1 MAKKKT
7 NALAASDVIRKK
19 IPYVRTFEEEGIIET
34 RNNQYS
40 KCYFVND
47 IKQANTKDYSQS
59 AFNRKFKRLID
70 EMPEDISFQFVI
82 HNKLVDQD
90 FFLKKTLKVPEQYQG
105 YEKYVDAYNEVIAEN
120 SDVGHNNVKK
130 DTYFVIL
137 MKADLPE
144 DAVKRFRDIDEMIKE
159 LFSNVY
165 GIEVS
170 GLSLKTRLKVLYS
183 MFNPGRDSFGSKTAL
198 SGGNDFSVKNMKKL
212 KLTTKDV
219 IAPASIDSKESHK
232 DYIVLNDD
240 TYVRSFF
247 INVTPA
253 VVSNS
258 VISDITSISSN
269 MLLSIQYDHI
279 PAQFGLEVFTDNVAG
294 NMTRK
299 IVNRRE
305 SLSDRKNKRT
315 EEQTTMI
322 NYTEQDYFNNA
333 AIEVFKEGIATGT
346 HVFACS
352 MVITLYADDLD
363 TLNRDTQLLYIST
376 NKYAVQI
383 KSLDLLQL
391 QGFQSCLPLC
401 NCRVDTKRVY
411 NIDKLAMMHPLN
423 IQEALKQDGLFNGLN
438 AINDNLIFFNRKNFS
453 NSAGI
458 IAGVDHCGKTF
469 QCKREIFNAIISGK
483 DRICIITDGDDY
495 DTFVEILNGGIK
507 KHPKT
512 NVFECIK
519 HYGLLESD
527 VYSKSIMLE
536 ALFKAIYV
544 EMQADKIDFAKIED
558 ERDEEITDDVKKLIN
573 LSGRGEIDFSDGES
587 VIDYI
592 ENNAGSFSFIGEI
605 TEELRKIT
613 GTDSAVGKR
622 IELYKV
628 RSSSE
633 LIAAM
638 NFLWNRSIVDKS
650 KNISSWLFIDA
661 IDSVLSSEQG
671 LDYLMEYIDK
681 CNKFETIVTMVV
693 QSSVKLMSENKT
705 LIRLEELV
713 NGCTYYKLLNQGAI
727 ERKKYSDLLNIP
739 NSLINYITNVDYG
752 KGLIITPSSNIA
764 FDDNFV
770 EEKTDFYEL
779 FKVD

>member
-1 MAKKKT
+1 MAKKQK
-7 NALAASDVIRKK
+7 NRLAANEIVKKK
-19 IPYVRTFEEEGIIET
+19 IPYERTFEEEGIIET
-34 RNNQYS
+34 RPHTYS
-40 KCYFVND
+40 KCYYVND
-47 IKQANTKDYSQS
+47 IRQANTKDYSQV
-59 AFNRKFKRLID
+59 AFNKKFKKLLD
-70 EMPEDISFQFVI
+70 ELPEDISFQFVI
-82 HNKLVDQD
+82 HNKLVDQE
-90 FFLKKTLKVPEQYQG
+90 FFLKKTLKVPEQYAG
-105 YEKYVDAYNEVIAEN
+105 YEKYVEAYNEVIVEN

-130 DTYFVIL
+130 DTYFVIS
-137 MKADLPE
+137 MTDDLPE
-144 DAVKRFRDIDEMIKE
+144 GAVKRFREIDDQIKS

-170 GLSLKTRLKVLYS
+170 GLALKTRLKVLHS
-183 MFNPGRDSFGSKTAL
+183 MFNPGRDNFGSKTAI
-198 SGGNDFSVKNMKKL
+198 SGSSEFNFKNMKKL

-219 IAPASIDSKESHK
+219 IAPVSIDSKESHK
-232 DYIVLNDD
+232 DYMVLNDEV
-240 TYVRSFF
+240 YVRSFF

-253 VVSNS
+253 VISNS
-258 VISDITSISSN
+258 FVSDITSISSN

-315 EEQTTMI
+315 EEHTTMI

-352 MVITLYADDLD
+352 IVITLYADELD

-391 QGFQSCLPLC
+391 EGFQSCLPLC
-401 NCRVDTKRVY
+401 NCRVDTKRIY
-411 NIDKLAMMHPLN
+411 NLDKLAMMHPLN
-423 IQEALKQDGLFNGLN
+423 IQEVLKQDGLFNGLN
-438 AINDNLIFFNRKNFS
+438 AINDNLVFFNRKNFS

-469 QCKREIFNAIISGK
+469 QCKREIFNAIISSK
-483 DRICIITDGDDY
+483 DRICIIATTDDY
-495 DTFVEILNGGIK
+495 DEFVEELKGGK
-507 KHPKT
+507 KEYPKT
-512 NVFECIK
+512 NVFECVK

-527 VYSKSIMLE
+527 IYSKSIMLE

-544 EMQADKIDFAKIED
+544 ERESEKIDFSKLED
-558 ERDEEITDDVKKLIN
+558 EKDEDISEDVKRLIN
-573 LSGRGEIDFSDGES
+573 LSNRGEIDFSDGES
-587 VIDYI
+587 VITYI
-592 ENNAGSFSFIGEI
+592 EDNPGSFVFLNEIAEEIRRLIGN
-605 TEELRKIT
+605 
-613 GTDSAVGKR
+613 DDAVGKR
-622 IELYKV
+622 VELYKV
-628 RSSSE
+628 KGSAD
-633 LIAAM
+633 LISAM
-638 NFLWNRSIVDKS
+638 NFIWNRSLADKA
-650 KNISSWLFIDA
+650 KNISTWLFID
-661 IDSVLSSEQG
+661 SVDKAMSSEQG

-681 CNKFETIVTMVV
+681 CNKLETIVTMVI
-693 QSSVKLMSENKT
+693 QSSVKLMSDNKT
-705 LIRLEELV
+705 LIRLEELI

-727 ERKKYSDLLNIP
+727 ERKKYSELLNIP

-770 EEKTDFYEL
+770 EEKTAFYEL
-779 FKVD
+779 FKK

>member
-1 MAKKKT
+1 MAKKKA
-7 NALAASDVIRKK
+7 NVLEASEIIRKK

-47 IKQANTKDYSQS
+47 IKQVNTKDYSQS
-59 AFNRKFKRLID
+59 AFNKKFKRLID
-70 EMPEDISFQFVI
+70 ELPEDISFQFVI

-90 FFLKKTLKVPEQYQG
+90 FFLKKTLKVPEQYSG

-120 SDVGHNNVKK
+120 ADVGHNNVKK
-130 DTYFVIL
+130 DTYFVIS

-165 GIEVS
+165 GIEIS
-170 GLSLKTRLKVLYS
+170 GLALKTRLKVLYS

-198 SGGNDFSVKNMKKL
+198 SGSNDFSVKNMKKL

-219 IAPASIDSKESHK
+219 IAPVSIDSNESHK
-232 DYIVLNDD
+232 DYMVLNDD

-279 PAQFGLEVFTDNVAG
+279 PVQFGLEVFTDNVAK

-315 EEQTTMI
+315 EEHTTMI

-401 NCRVDTKRVY
+401 DCRVDTKRVY
-411 NIDKLAMMHPLN
+411 NLDKLAMMHPLN

-507 KHPKT
+507 IHPKT

-558 ERDEEITDDVKKLIN
+558 ERDEEITEDVKKLIN
-573 LSGRGEIDFSDGES
+573 LSGRGELNFTDGES

-592 ENNAGSFSFIGEI
+592 EDNAGSFSFIGEI
-605 TEELRKIT
+605 TDELRKIT
-613 GTDSAVGKR
+613 GTDAAVGKR
-622 IELYKV
+622 VELYKV
-628 RSSSE
+628 SSSSE

-693 QSSVKLMSENKT
+693 QSSVKLISDNKT
-705 LIRLEELV
+705 LIRLEELI

-770 EEKTDFYEL
+770 EEKSAFYDI
-779 FKVD
+779 FK

>member
-1 MAKKKT
+1 MAKKQK
-7 NALAASDVIRKK
+7 NRLAANEIVKKK
-19 IPYVRTFEEEGIIET
+19 IPYERTFEEEGIIET
-34 RNNQYS
+34 RAHTYS

-47 IKQANTKDYSQS
+47 IRQANTKDYSQV
-59 AFNRKFKRLID
+59 AFNKKFKKLLD
-70 EMPEDISFQFVI
+70 ELPEDISFQFVI
-82 HNKLVDQD
+82 HNKLVDQE
-90 FFLKKTLKVPEQYQG
+90 FFLKKTLKVPEQYAG
-105 YEKYVDAYNEVIAEN
+105 YEKYVEAYNEVIAEN

-130 DTYFVIL
+130 DTYFVIS
-137 MKADLPE
+137 MTDDLPE
-144 DAVKRFRDIDEMIKE
+144 GAVKRFREIDDLIKS
-159 LFSNVY
+159 LFSDVY

-170 GLSLKTRLKVLYS
+170 GLALKTRLKALHS
-183 MFNPGRDSFGSKTAL
+183 MFNPGRDNFGSKTAI
-198 SGGNDFSVKNMKKL
+198 SGSSEFNFKNMKKL

-219 IAPASIDSKESHK
+219 IAPATIDSKESHK
-232 DYIVLNDD
+232 DYMVLNDEV
-240 TYVRSFF
+240 YVRSFF

-253 VVSNS
+253 VISNS
-258 VISDITSISSN
+258 FVSDITSISSN

-315 EEQTTMI
+315 EEHTTMI

-352 MVITLYADDLD
+352 MVITLYADELD

-391 QGFQSCLPLC
+391 EGFQSCLPLC
-401 NCRVDTKRVY
+401 NCRVDTKRIY
-411 NIDKLAMMHPLN
+411 NLDKLAMMHPLN
-423 IQEALKQDGLFNGLN
+423 IQEVLKQDGLFNGLN

-469 QCKREIFNAIISGK
+469 QCKREIFNAIISSK
-483 DRICIITDGDDY
+483 DRICIIATTDDY
-495 DTFVEILNGGIK
+495 DEFVEELKGGK
-507 KHPKT
+507 KEYPKT
-512 NVFECIK
+512 NVFECVK

-527 VYSKSIMLE
+527 IYSKSIMLE

-544 EMQADKIDFAKIED
+544 ERESEKIDFSKLED
-558 ERDEEITDDVKKLIN
+558 ERDEDISEDVKRLIN
-573 LSGRGEIDFSDGES
+573 LSNRGEIDFSDGES
-587 VIDYI
+587 VITYI
-592 ENNAGSFSFIGEI
+592 EDNPGEFVFLNEIAEEIRRLIGN
-605 TEELRKIT
+605 
-613 GTDSAVGKR
+613 DDAVGKR
-622 IELYKV
+622 VELYKV
-628 RSSSE
+628 KGSAD
-633 LIAAM
+633 LISAM
-638 NFLWNRSIVDKS
+638 NFIWNRSLADKA
-650 KNISSWLFIDA
+650 KNISTWLFIDS
-661 IDSVLSSEQG
+661 IDKAMSSEQC

-681 CNKFETIVTMVV
+681 CNKLETIVTMVI
-693 QSSVKLMSENKT
+693 QSSVKLMSDNKT
-705 LIRLEELV
+705 LIRLEELI

-727 ERKKYSDLLNIP
+727 ERKKYSELLNIP

-770 EEKTDFYEL
+770 EEKTAFYEL
-779 FKVD
+779 FKK

>member
-1 MAKKKT
+1 MVKKKT
-7 NALAASDVIRKK
+7 NRLAASDLIKKK
-19 IPYVRTFEEEGIIET
+19 IPYERAFEEEGIIET
-34 RNNQYS
+34 RNHTYS

-47 IKQANTKDYSQS
+47 IKQSNTKDYSQ
-59 AFNRKFKRLID
+59 ATFNKKFKKLLD

-82 HNKLVDQD
+82 HNKLVDQG
-90 FFLKKTLKVPEQYQG
+90 FFLRKTLKVPEQYAG
-105 YEKYVDAYNEVIAEN
+105 YEKYVEAYNAVIAEN
-120 SDVGHNNVKK
+120 ADVGHNNVKK
-130 DTYFVIL
+130 DTYFVIS
-137 MKADLPE
+137 MTADLPE
-144 DAVKRFRDIDEMIKE
+144 DAVKRFRAIDENIKD
-159 LFSNVY
+159 LFTDVY

-170 GLSLKTRLKVLYS
+170 GLSLKTRLKVLYT
-183 MFNPGRDSFGSKTAL
+183 MFNPGRDSFGSKVDIK
-198 SGGNDFSVKNMKKL
+198 GDGDFSFSNMKKL

-219 IAPASIDSKESHK
+219 IAPASIDAKESHK
-232 DYIVLNDD
+232 DYMVLNDE
-240 TYVRSFF
+240 TFVRTFF

-253 VVSNS
+253 VISNS
-258 VISDITSISSN
+258 FVSDITSISSN
-269 MLLSIQYDHI
+269 MLLSMQYDHM
-279 PAQFGLEVFTDNVAG
+279 PVELGLDVFTDNVAG

-315 EEQTTMI
+315 EEHTSMI

-333 AIEVFKEGIATGT
+333 AIEVFKEGVATRT
-346 HVFACS
+346 HIFACS
-352 MVITLYADDLD
+352 IVITLFADDLD

-391 QGFQSCLPLC
+391 EGFQSCLPLS
-401 NCRVDTKRVY
+401 NCRVDTKRIY
-411 NIDKLAMMHPLN
+411 NLDKLAMMHPLN
-423 IQEALKQDGLFNGLN
+423 IQEVLKQDGLFNGLN

-469 QCKREIFNAIISGK
+469 QCKREIFNAIISNK
-483 DRICIITDGDDY
+483 DRICIIATSDDY
-495 DTFVEILNGGIK
+495 DGFVEELNGGK
-507 KHPKT
+507 VEYPRT
-512 NVFECIK
+512 NMFECIK
-519 HYGLLESD
+519 HYGLLDSD

-544 EMQADKIDFAKIED
+544 ETQADKIDFSKIED
-558 ERDEEITDDVKKLIN
+558 ERDEDISEDVKKLIN
-573 LSGRGEIDFSDGES
+573 LSTRGEINFEDGEA
-587 VIDYI
+587 VIEYI
-592 ENNAGSFSFIGEI
+592 ENNRKAFNYVGEI
-605 TEELRKIT
+605 TEELRNLLGVDT
-613 GTDSAVGKR
+613 AVGKR
-622 IELYKV
+622 VELYKV
-628 RSSSE
+628 RSATE
-633 LIAAM
+633 LISAM
-638 NFLWNRSIVDKS
+638 NFLWNRSISDKA
-650 KNISSWLFIDA
+650 KNISTWLYIDA
-661 IDSVLSSEQG
+661 IDGVISSEQG

-681 CNKFETIVTMVV
+681 CNKLETILTMVI
-693 QSSVKLMSENKT
+693 QSSVKLMSDNKT

-770 EEKTDFYEL
+770 EEKSAFYEL
-779 FKVD
+779 FKK

>member
-1 MAKKKT
+1 MAKKQK
-7 NALAASDVIRKK
+7 NRLAANEIVKKK
-19 IPYVRTFEEEGIIET
+19 IPYERTFEEEGIIET
-34 RNNQYS
+34 RPHIYS

-47 IKQANTKDYSQS
+47 IRQANTKDYSQV
-59 AFNRKFKRLID
+59 AFNKKFKKLLD
-70 EMPEDISFQFVI
+70 ELPEDISFQFVI
-82 HNKLVDQD
+82 HNKLVDQE
-90 FFLKKTLKVPEQYQG
+90 FFLKKTLKVPEQYAG
-105 YEKYVDAYNEVIAEN
+105 YEKYVEAYNEVIAEN

-130 DTYFVIL
+130 DTYFVIS
-137 MKADLPE
+137 MTDDLPE
-144 DAVKRFRDIDEMIKE
+144 GAVKRFREIDDLIKS
-159 LFSNVY
+159 LFSDVY

-170 GLSLKTRLKVLYS
+170 GLALKTRLKVLHS
-183 MFNPGRDSFGSKTAL
+183 MFNPGRDNFGSKTAI
-198 SGGNDFSVKNMKKL
+198 SGSSEFNFKNMKKL

-219 IAPASIDSKESHK
+219 IAPVSIDSKESHK
-232 DYIVLNDD
+232 DYMVLNDEV
-240 TYVRSFF
+240 YVRSFF

-253 VVSNS
+253 VISNS
-258 VISDITSISSN
+258 FVSDITSISSN

-315 EEQTTMI
+315 EEHTTMI

-352 MVITLYADDLD
+352 IVITLYADELD

-391 QGFQSCLPLC
+391 EGFQSCLPLC
-401 NCRVDTKRVY
+401 NCRVDIKRIY
-411 NIDKLAMMHPLN
+411 NLDKLAMMHPLN
-423 IQEALKQDGLFNGLN
+423 IQEVLKQDGLFNGLN
-438 AINDNLIFFNRKNFS
+438 AINDNLVFFNRKNFS

-469 QCKREIFNAIISGK
+469 QCKREIFNAIISSK
-483 DRICIITDGDDY
+483 DRICIISTTDDY
-495 DTFVEILNGGIK
+495 DEFVEELKGGK
-507 KHPKT
+507 KEYPKT
-512 NVFECIK
+512 NVFECVK

-527 VYSKSIMLE
+527 IYSKSIMLE

-544 EMQADKIDFAKIED
+544 ERESEKIDFSKLED
-558 ERDEEITDDVKKLIN
+558 EKDEDISEDVKRLIN
-573 LSGRGEIDFSDGES
+573 LSNRGEIDFSDGES
-587 VIDYI
+587 VITYI
-592 ENNAGSFSFIGEI
+592 EDNPGSFVFLNEIAEEIRRLIGNDNAI
-605 TEELRKIT
+605 
-613 GTDSAVGKR
+613 GKR
-622 IELYKV
+622 VELYKV
-628 RSSSE
+628 KGSAD
-633 LIAAM
+633 LISAM
-638 NFLWNRSIVDKS
+638 NFIWNRSLADKA
-650 KNISSWLFIDA
+650 KNISTWLFID
-661 IDSVLSSEQG
+661 SVDKAMSSEQG

-681 CNKFETIVTMVV
+681 CNKLETIVTMVI
-693 QSSVKLMSENKT
+693 QSSVKLMSDNKT
-705 LIRLEELV
+705 LIRLEELI

-727 ERKKYSDLLNIP
+727 ERKKYSELLNIP

-770 EEKTDFYEL
+770 EEKTAFYEL
-779 FKVD
+779 FKK